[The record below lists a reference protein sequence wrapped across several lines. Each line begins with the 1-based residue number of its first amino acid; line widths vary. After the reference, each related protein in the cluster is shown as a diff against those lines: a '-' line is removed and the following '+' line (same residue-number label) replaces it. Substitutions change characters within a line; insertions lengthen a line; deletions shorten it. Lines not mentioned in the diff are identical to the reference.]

1 MRIFYN
7 QSVDAI
13 ARRLVPGIAVAALAA
28 WGVASGGAVLEEI
41 PELASPSAQAANLGS
56 GSGSAVGA
64 AADAGSWQDGTWT
77 GTAQGYGGD
86 VTVSVTIA
94 NKKITAIEVV
104 SASAETPSFFAKA
117 KALIPKIIEAQN
129 PDVDVV
135 SGATYS
141 SNGIINAVKNALTK
155 ASGGTVTETS
165 NGGGAAANNA
175 AGSTSS
181 DAFQDGSYK
190 DGTYTGTAAGFRGNI
205 TVSVTIAGGKI
216 STISVVSAPGNDE
229 PYLSKAKTLIAKV
242 IAKQSP
248 NGVDTVSGATYSS
261 NGILNAIKNA
271 LTKAAG
277 GTVSDTPSSGGATT
291 GGDSSPS
298 KLDKDTYTGSY
309 KDGTYTGTGKGF
321 KGTVTAKVTISGGK
335 IKTIDVSGSDDAAYF
350 GKAKNGIINKMISTQ
365 STNVDTVSGATYS
378 SNGIISAV
386 RNALKKA
393 QTSGGTTTDDDD
405 DKKPT
410 EKTYTD
416 TATEF
421 YGIGYGYRN
430 GRIVLKVTA
439 SGGELKSIDVIEK
452 NDQDDDYFN
461 DAMEI
466 VEKVKNGKNINVVDT
481 VSGATY
487 SSKGILTALTEAL
500 NKAVIA
506 GQYTPPK
513 ETPDT
518 PEPTPTPDP
527 EGKTYTETATVTP
540 VADEDG
546 EFDFEAY
553 DLLVDVTVQD
563 GKVTNVSLNASNG
576 YGSNAKQNKR
586 YSDKA
591 VKMELSGK
599 TAADI
604 DGVDTVSGA
613 TCSSKAIKEAVK
625 QALAKAEG

>member
-13 ARRLVPGIAVAALAA
+13 ARRLIPGIAVAALAA
-28 WGVASGGAVLEEI
+28 WGVASGGAVLEDI
-41 PELASPSAQAANLGS
+41 PELTSKAQAANLGS
-56 GSGSAVGA
+56 GSAGA

-104 SASAETPSFFAKA
+104 SASGETPSFFSRAKA
-117 KALIPKIIEAQN
+117 IIPKIIEAQN

-165 NGGGAAANNA
+165 NGGAASNA

-181 DAFQDGSYK
+181 DAFQDGTYK
-190 DGTYTGTAAGFRGNI
+190 DGTYTGSAAGFRGNI
-205 TVSVTIAGGKI
+205 TVSVTISGGKI
-216 STISVVSAPGNDE
+216 ASISVVSAPGNDE

-242 IAKQSP
+242 LAKQSP

-271 LTKAAG
+271 LTKASG
-277 GTVSDTPSSGGATT
+277 GTVSETPSSGGTT
-291 GGDSSPS
+291 GGGSSPTDPS
-298 KLDKDTYTGSY
+298 YTYKGSY
-309 KDGTYTGTGKGF
+309 KDGTYTGTGKGY

-350 GKAKNGIINKMISTQ
+350 NKAKNGIINKMISNQTAD
-365 STNVDTVSGATYS
+365 VDTVSGATYS
-378 SNGIISAV
+378 SKGIKTAV
-386 RNALKKA
+386 INALKKA
-393 QTSGGTTTDDDD
+393 QTTGGTTTDDDD
-405 DKKPT
+405 KKD

-416 TATEF
+416 TKTEF
-421 YGIGYGYRN
+421 YGIGYGYRS

-439 SGGELKSIDVIEK
+439 SGGELKGIDVIEK

-518 PEPTPTPDP
+518 PDTPEPTP
-527 EGKTYTETATVTP
+527 EGKTYTETAAVTP

-546 EFDFEAY
+546 AFDFEAY
-553 DLLVDVTVQD
+553 DLIVDVTVQD
-563 GKVTNVSLNASNG
+563 GKVTGVSLSASNG

-591 VKMELSGK
+591 AKMELTGK
-599 TAADI
+599 TASDI
-604 DGVDTVSGA
+604 DGVDTVTGA
-613 TCSSKAIKEAVK
+613 TCSSKAIKQAVK

>member
-13 ARRLVPGIAVAALAA
+13 ARRLIPGIAVAALAA
-28 WGVASGGAVLEEI
+28 WGVASGGAVLEDV
-41 PELASPSAQAANLGS
+41 PELTSKAQAANLGS
-56 GSGSAVGA
+56 GSAGA
-64 AADAGSWQDGTWT
+64 AADAGSWQDGMWT

-104 SASAETPSFFAKA
+104 SASGETPSFFSRAKA
-117 KALIPKIIEAQN
+117 IIPKIIEAQN

-165 NGGGAAANNA
+165 NGGAASNA

-181 DAFQDGSYK
+181 DAFQDGTYK
-190 DGTYTGTAAGFRGNI
+190 DGTYTGSAAGFRGNI
-205 TVSVTIAGGKI
+205 TVSVTISGGKI
-216 STISVVSAPGNDE
+216 ASISVVSAPGNDE

-242 IAKQSP
+242 LAKQSP

-271 LTKAAG
+271 LIKAAG
-277 GTVSDTPSSGGATT
+277 GTVSETPSSGGTT
-291 GGDSSPS
+291 GGDTSPS
-298 KLDKDTYTGSY
+298 KLDKDTYTGTY
-309 KDGTYTGTGKGF
+309 KDGTYTGTGKGY

-350 GKAKNGIINKMISTQ
+350 GKAKNGIVNKIISGQT
-365 STNVDTVSGATYS
+365 TNVDTVSGATYS

-393 QTSGGTTTDDDD
+393 QTTGGTTTDDE
-405 DKKPT
+405 DKKD

-416 TATEF
+416 TKTEF
-421 YGIGYGYRN
+421 YGIGYGYRS

-439 SGGELKSIDVIEK
+439 SGGELKGIDVIEK

-513 ETPDT
+513 VTPDTPDT
-518 PEPTPTPDP
+518 PEPTP
-527 EGKTYTETATVTP
+527 EGKTYTETAAVTP

-546 EFDFEAY
+546 AFDFEAY
-553 DLLVDVTVQD
+553 DLIVDVTVRD
-563 GKVTNVSLNASNG
+563 GKVTGVSLSASNG

-591 VKMELSGK
+591 VKMELTGK
-599 TAADI
+599 TASDI
-604 DGVDTVSGA
+604 DGVDTVTGA
-613 TCSSKAIKEAVK
+613 TCSSKAIKQAVK

>member
-13 ARRLVPGIAVAALAA
+13 ARRLIPGIAVAALAA
-28 WGVASGGAVLEEI
+28 WGVASGGAVLEDI
-41 PELASPSAQAANLGS
+41 PELTSKAQAANLGS
-56 GSGSAVGA
+56 GSAGA
-64 AADAGSWQDGTWT
+64 AADASSWQDGTWT

-104 SASAETPSFFAKA
+104 SASAETPSFFSRAKA
-117 KALIPKIIEAQN
+117 IIPKIIEAQN

-165 NGGGAAANNA
+165 NGGAANKA

-181 DAFQDGSYK
+181 DAFQDGTYK
-190 DGTYTGTAAGFRGNI
+190 DGTYTGSAAGFRGNI
-205 TVSVTIAGGKI
+205 TVSVTISGGKI
-216 STISVVSAPGNDE
+216 ASISVVSAPGNDE

-242 IAKQSP
+242 LAKQSP

-277 GTVSDTPSSGGATT
+277 GTVSETPSSGDTT
-291 GGDSSPS
+291 GGDTSPS
-298 KLDKDTYTGSY
+298 KLDKDTYTGTY
-309 KDGTYTGTGKGF
+309 KDGTYTGTGKGY

-350 GKAKNGIINKMISTQ
+350 SKAKNGIVSKIISGQ

-393 QTSGGTTTDDDD
+393 QTTGGTTTDDE
-405 DKKPT
+405 DKKD

-416 TATEF
+416 TKTEF

-439 SGGELKSIDVIEK
+439 SGGALKSIDVIEK

-518 PEPTPTPDP
+518 PDTPEPTP

-553 DLLVDVTVQD
+553 DLLVDVTVQG
-563 GKVTNVSLNASNG
+563 GKVTSVSLNASNG

-591 VKMELSGK
+591 VKMELTGK
-599 TAADI
+599 TASDI
-604 DGVDTVSGA
+604 DGVDTVTGA
-613 TCSSKAIKEAVK
+613 TCSSKAIKQAVK

>member
-41 PELASPSAQAANLGS
+41 PELASPTAQAANVGS

-104 SASAETPSFFAKA
+104 SASAETPSFFSKA
-117 KALIPKIIEAQN
+117 KAIIPKIIEAQN

-165 NGGGAAANNA
+165 NGGGAAANNTA

-261 NGILNAIKNA
+261 NGILNAIKQA

-277 GTVSDTPSSGGATT
+277 GTVSETPSSSGGTTT

-321 KGTVTAKVTISGGK
+321 KGTVTANVTISGGK
-335 IKTIDVSGSDDAAYF
+335 ITKIDVSGSDDAAYF
-350 GKAKNGIINKMISTQ
+350 GKAKNGIINKMISSQ

-378 SNGIISAV
+378 SNGIITAV

-393 QTSGGTTTDDDD
+393 QTTGGTTTDDDT
-405 DKKPT
+405 DKTLT

-439 SGGELKSIDVIEK
+439 SGGDLKSIDVIEK

-466 VEKVKNGKNINVVDT
+466 IEKVKNGKNINVVDT

-518 PEPTPTPDP
+518 PEPTPTPTPEP
-527 EGKTYTETATVTP
+527 EGSTYTETVTVNP
-540 VADEDG
+540 DED
-546 EFDFEAY
+546 EDFDAY
-553 DLLVDVTVQD
+553 ALLVDVTVQD
-563 GKVTNVSLNASNG
+563 GKVTSVALNASNTFG
-576 YGSNAKQNKR
+576 DNKSNKR

-591 VKMELSGK
+591 AKMELTGK

-604 DGVDTVSGA
+604 DGVDTISGA

-625 QALAKAEG
+625 QALTKAEG

>member
-13 ARRLVPGIAVAALAA
+13 ARRLIPGIAVAALAA
-28 WGVASGGAVLEEI
+28 WGVASGGAVLEDV
-41 PELASPSAQAANLGS
+41 PELTSKAQAANLGS
-56 GSGSAVGA
+56 GSAGA
-64 AADAGSWQDGTWT
+64 AADAGSWQDGMWT

-104 SASAETPSFFAKA
+104 SASGETPSFFSRAKA
-117 KALIPKIIEAQN
+117 IIPKIIEAQN

-165 NGGGAAANNA
+165 NGGAASNA

-181 DAFQDGSYK
+181 DAFQDGTYK
-190 DGTYTGTAAGFRGNI
+190 DGTYTGSAAGFRGNI
-205 TVSVTIAGGKI
+205 TVSVTISGGKI
-216 STISVVSAPGNDE
+216 ASISVVSAPGNDE

-242 IAKQSP
+242 LAKQSP

-271 LTKAAG
+271 LIKAAG
-277 GTVSDTPSSGGATT
+277 GTVSETPSSGGTT
-291 GGDSSPS
+291 GGDTSPS
-298 KLDKDTYTGSY
+298 KLDKDTYTGTY
-309 KDGTYTGTGKGF
+309 KDGTYTGTGKGY

-350 GKAKNGIINKMISTQ
+350 GKAKNGIVNKIISGQT
-365 STNVDTVSGATYS
+365 TNVDTVSGATYS

-393 QTSGGTTTDDDD
+393 QTTGGTTTDDE
-405 DKKPT
+405 DKKD

-416 TATEF
+416 TKTEF
-421 YGIGYGYRN
+421 YGIGYGYRS

-439 SGGELKSIDVIEK
+439 SGGELKGIDVIEK

-518 PEPTPTPDP
+518 PDTPEPTP
-527 EGKTYTETATVTP
+527 EGKTYTETAAVTP

-546 EFDFEAY
+546 AFDFEAY
-553 DLLVDVTVQD
+553 DLIVDVTVRD
-563 GKVTNVSLNASNG
+563 GKVTGVSLSASNG

-591 VKMELSGK
+591 VKMELTGK
-599 TAADI
+599 TASDI
-604 DGVDTVSGA
+604 DGVDTVTGA
-613 TCSSKAIKEAVK
+613 TCSSKAIKQAVK

>member
-13 ARRLVPGIAVAALAA
+13 ARRLIPGIAVAALAA
-28 WGVASGGAVLEEI
+28 WGVASGGAVLEDV
-41 PELASPSAQAANLGS
+41 PELTSKAQAANLGS
-56 GSGSAVGA
+56 GSAGA

-104 SASAETPSFFAKA
+104 SASGETPSFFSRAKA
-117 KALIPKIIEAQN
+117 IIPKIIEAQN

-165 NGGGAAANNA
+165 NGGAASNA

-181 DAFQDGSYK
+181 DAFQDGTYK
-190 DGTYTGTAAGFRGNI
+190 DGTYTGSAAGFRGNI
-205 TVSVTIAGGKI
+205 TVSVTISGGKI
-216 STISVVSAPGNDE
+216 ASISVVSAPGNDE

-242 IAKQSP
+242 LAKQSP
-248 NGVDTVSGATYSS
+248 NG
-261 NGILNAIKNA
+261 
-271 LTKAAG
+271 
-277 GTVSDTPSSGGATT
+277 
-291 GGDSSPS
+291 
-298 KLDKDTYTGSY
+298 
-309 KDGTYTGTGKGF
+309 
-321 KGTVTAKVTISGGK
+321 
-335 IKTIDVSGSDDAAYF
+335 
-350 GKAKNGIINKMISTQ
+350 
-365 STNVDTVSGATYS
+365 
-378 SNGIISAV
+378 
-386 RNALKKA
+386 
-393 QTSGGTTTDDDD
+393 
-405 DKKPT
+405 
-410 EKTYTD
+410 
-416 TATEF
+416 
-421 YGIGYGYRN
+421 
-430 GRIVLKVTA
+430 
-439 SGGELKSIDVIEK
+439 
-452 NDQDDDYFN
+452 
-461 DAMEI
+461 
-466 VEKVKNGKNINVVDT
+466 VDT

-518 PEPTPTPDP
+518 PDTPEPTP
-527 EGKTYTETATVTP
+527 EGKTYTETAAVTP

-546 EFDFEAY
+546 AFDFEAY
-553 DLLVDVTVQD
+553 DLIVDVTVQD
-563 GKVTNVSLNASNG
+563 GKVTSVSLSASNG

-591 VKMELSGK
+591 VKMELTGK
-599 TAADI
+599 TASDI
-604 DGVDTVSGA
+604 DGVDTVTGA
-613 TCSSKAIKEAVK
+613 TCSSKAIKQAVK

>member
-13 ARRLVPGIAVAALAA
+13 ARRLIPGIAVVALAA
-28 WGVASGGAVLEEI
+28 WGVASGGAVLEDV
-41 PELASPSAQAANLGS
+41 PELTSKAQAANLGS
-56 GSGSAVGA
+56 GSAGA

-104 SASAETPSFFAKA
+104 SASGETPSFFSRAKA
-117 KALIPKIIEAQN
+117 IIPKIIEAQN

-165 NGGGAAANNA
+165 NGGAARNA

-181 DAFQDGSYK
+181 DAFQDGTYK
-190 DGTYTGTAAGFRGNI
+190 DGTYTGSAAGFRGNI
-205 TVSVTIAGGKI
+205 TVSVTISGGKI
-216 STISVVSAPGNDE
+216 ASISVVSAPGNDE

-242 IAKQSP
+242 LAKQSP

-277 GTVSDTPSSGGATT
+277 GTVSETPSSGGTT
-291 GGDSSPS
+291 GGDTSPS
-298 KLDKDTYTGSY
+298 KLDKDTYTGTY
-309 KDGTYTGTGKGF
+309 KDGTYTGTGKGY

-350 GKAKNGIINKMISTQ
+350 SKAKNGIVNKIISGQ

-393 QTSGGTTTDDDD
+393 QTTGGTTTDDEYSDAGNGHALLFTEVLIEGTDQNIIFHSGGAHQQQTIHGRHHGSGQCGQYQTAQYQTAQDRRQQTVDHHKYGLIRGGQIGEQNLAAQADD
-405 DKKPT
+405 DDADFDN
-410 EKTYTD
+410 TD
-416 TATEF
+416 DTH
-421 YGIGYGYRN
+421 N
-430 GRIVLKVTA
+430 H
-439 SGGELKSIDVIEK
+439 
-452 NDQDDDYFN
+452 
-461 DAMEI
+461 
-466 VEKVKNGKNINVVDT
+466 GKAAFLLLRAFQGV
-481 VSGATY
+481 
-487 SSKGILTALTEAL
+487 EAL
-500 NKAVIA
+500 DVVR
-506 GQYTPPK
+506 GTQRTK
-513 ETPDT
+513 EVVHLPGD
-518 PEPTPTPDP
+518 
-527 EGKTYTETATVTP
+527 
-540 VADEDG
+540 
-546 EFDFEAY
+546 
-553 DLLVDVTVQD
+553 
-563 GKVTNVSLNASNG
+563 
-576 YGSNAKQNKR
+576 
-586 YSDKA
+586 DK
-591 VKMELSGK
+591 
-599 TAADI
+599 
-604 DGVDTVSGA
+604 
-613 TCSSKAIKEAVK
+613 
-625 QALAKAEG
+625 

>member
-13 ARRLVPGIAVAALAA
+13 ARRLIPGIAVAALAA
-28 WGVASGGAVLEEI
+28 WGVASGGAVLEDI
-41 PELASPSAQAANLGS
+41 PELTSKAQAANLGS
-56 GSGSAVGA
+56 GSAGA

-104 SASAETPSFFAKA
+104 SASGETPSFFSRAKA
-117 KALIPKIIEAQN
+117 IIPKIIEAQN

-165 NGGGAAANNA
+165 NGGAASKA

-181 DAFQDGSYK
+181 DAFQDGTYK
-190 DGTYTGTAAGFRGNI
+190 DGTYTGSAAGFRGNI
-205 TVSVTIAGGKI
+205 TVSVTISGGKI
-216 STISVVSAPGNDE
+216 ASISVVSAPGNDE

-242 IAKQSP
+242 LAKQSP

-277 GTVSDTPSSGGATT
+277 GTVSETPSSGGTT
-291 GGDSSPS
+291 GGTSPS
-298 KLDKDTYTGSY
+298 KLDKDTYTGTY
-309 KDGTYTGTGKGF
+309 KDGTYTGTGKGY

-350 GKAKNGIINKMISTQ
+350 GKAKNGIVNKIISGQ

-393 QTSGGTTTDDDD
+393 QTTGGTTTDDE
-405 DKKPT
+405 DKKD

-416 TATEF
+416 TKTEF
-421 YGIGYGYRN
+421 YGIGYGYRS

-439 SGGELKSIDVIEK
+439 SGGELKGIDVIEK

-518 PEPTPTPDP
+518 PDTPEPTP
-527 EGKTYTETATVTP
+527 EGKTYTET
-540 VADEDG
+540 VAVNPDADK
-546 EFDFEAY
+546 DFEAY
-553 DLLVDVTVQD
+553 ELLVDVTVQD
-563 GKVTNVSLNASNG
+563 GKVTSVSLNASNG
-576 YGSNAKQNKR
+576 YSSNSEEQATNKR
-586 YSDKA
+586 RSEKA
-591 VKMELSGK
+591 VNMNLIGK
-599 TAADI
+599 SASEI
-604 DGVDTVSGA
+604 NGVDVISKA
-613 TCSSKAIKEAVK
+613 TCSSISIKQAVK

>member
-13 ARRLVPGIAVAALAA
+13 ARRLIPGIAVAALAA
-28 WGVASGGAVLEEI
+28 WGVASGGAVLEDI
-41 PELASPSAQAANLGS
+41 PELTSKAQAANLGS
-56 GSGSAVGA
+56 GSAGA

-104 SASAETPSFFAKA
+104 SASGETPSFFSRAKA
-117 KALIPKIIEAQN
+117 IIPKIIEAQN

-165 NGGGAAANNA
+165 NGGAASKA

-181 DAFQDGSYK
+181 DAFQDGTYK
-190 DGTYTGTAAGFRGNI
+190 DGTYTGSAAGFRGNI
-205 TVSVTIAGGKI
+205 TVSVTISGGKI
-216 STISVVSAPGNDE
+216 ASISVVSAPGNDE

-242 IAKQSP
+242 LAKQSP

-277 GTVSDTPSSGGATT
+277 GTVSETPSSGGTT
-291 GGDSSPS
+291 GGTSPS
-298 KLDKDTYTGSY
+298 KLDKDTYTGTY
-309 KDGTYTGTGKGF
+309 KDGTYTGTGKGY

-350 GKAKNGIINKMISTQ
+350 GKAKNGIVNKIISGQ

-393 QTSGGTTTDDDD
+393 QTTGGTTTDDE
-405 DKKPT
+405 DKKD

-416 TATEF
+416 TKTEF
-421 YGIGYGYRN
+421 YGIGYGYRS

-439 SGGELKSIDVIEK
+439 SGGELKGIDVIEK

-518 PEPTPTPDP
+518 PDTPEPTP
-527 EGKTYTETATVTP
+527 EGKTYTET
-540 VADEDG
+540 VAVNPDADK
-546 EFDFEAY
+546 DFEAY
-553 DLLVDVTVQD
+553 ELLVDVTVQD
-563 GKVTNVSLNASNG
+563 GKVTSVSLNASNG
-576 YGSNAKQNKR
+576 YGSNSEEQATNKR
-586 YSDKA
+586 RSEKA
-591 VKMELSGK
+591 VNMNLIGK
-599 TAADI
+599 SASEI
-604 DGVDTVSGA
+604 NGVDVISKA
-613 TCSSKAIKEAVK
+613 TCSSISIKQAVK

>member
-13 ARRLVPGIAVAALAA
+13 ARRLIPGIAVAALAA
-28 WGVASGGAVLEEI
+28 WGVASGGAVLEDV
-41 PELASPSAQAANLGS
+41 PELTSKAQAANLGS
-56 GSGSAVGA
+56 GSAGA
-64 AADAGSWQDGTWT
+64 AADAGSWQDGMWT

-104 SASAETPSFFAKA
+104 SASGETPSFFSRAKA
-117 KALIPKIIEAQN
+117 IIPKIIEAQN

-165 NGGGAAANNA
+165 NGGAASNA

-181 DAFQDGSYK
+181 DAFQDGTYK
-190 DGTYTGTAAGFRGNI
+190 DGTYTGSAAGFRGNI
-205 TVSVTIAGGKI
+205 TVSVTISGGKI
-216 STISVVSAPGNDE
+216 ASISVVSAPGNDE
-229 PYLSKAKTLIAKV
+229 PYLSKATTLIAKV
-242 IAKQSP
+242 LAKQSP
-248 NGVDTVSGATYSS
+248 NGLDTVSGATYSS

-271 LTKAAG
+271 LIKAAG
-277 GTVSDTPSSGGATT
+277 GTVSETPSSGGTT
-291 GGDSSPS
+291 GGDTSPS
-298 KLDKDTYTGSY
+298 KLDKDTYTGTY
-309 KDGTYTGTGKGF
+309 KDGTYTGTGKGY

-350 GKAKNGIINKMISTQ
+350 GKAKNGIVNKIISGQT
-365 STNVDTVSGATYS
+365 TNVDTVSGATYS

-393 QTSGGTTTDDDD
+393 QTTGGTTTDDE
-405 DKKPT
+405 DKKD

-416 TATEF
+416 TKTEF
-421 YGIGYGYRN
+421 YGIGYGYRS

-439 SGGELKSIDVIEK
+439 SGGELKGIDVIEK

-518 PEPTPTPDP
+518 PDTPEPTP
-527 EGKTYTETATVTP
+527 EGKTYTETAAVTP

-546 EFDFEAY
+546 AFDFEAY
-553 DLLVDVTVQD
+553 DLIVDVTVQD
-563 GKVTNVSLNASNG
+563 GKVTSVSLSASNG

-591 VKMELSGK
+591 VKMELTGK
-599 TAADI
+599 TASDI
-604 DGVDTVSGA
+604 DGVDTVTGA
-613 TCSSKAIKEAVK
+613 TCSSKAIKQAVK

>member
-13 ARRLVPGIAVAALAA
+13 ARRLIPGIAVAALAA
-28 WGVASGGAVLEEI
+28 WGVASGGAVLEDI
-41 PELASPSAQAANLGS
+41 PELTSKAQAANLGS
-56 GSGSAVGA
+56 GSAGA
-64 AADAGSWQDGTWT
+64 AADAGSWQDGMWT

-104 SASAETPSFFAKA
+104 SASGETPSFFSRAKA
-117 KALIPKIIEAQN
+117 IIPKIIEAQN

-165 NGGGAAANNA
+165 NGGAASNA

-181 DAFQDGSYK
+181 DAFQDGTYK
-190 DGTYTGTAAGFRGNI
+190 DGTYTGSAAGFRGNI
-205 TVSVTIAGGKI
+205 TVSVTISGGKI
-216 STISVVSAPGNDE
+216 ASISVVSAPGNDE

-242 IAKQSP
+242 LAKQSP

-271 LTKAAG
+271 LIKAAG
-277 GTVSDTPSSGGATT
+277 GTVSETPSSGGTT
-291 GGDSSPS
+291 GGDTSPS
-298 KLDKDTYTGSY
+298 KLDKDTYTGTY
-309 KDGTYTGTGKGF
+309 KDGMYTGTGKGY

-350 GKAKNGIINKMISTQ
+350 GKAKNGIVNKIISGQT
-365 STNVDTVSGATYS
+365 TNVDTVSGATYS

-393 QTSGGTTTDDDD
+393 QTTGGTTTDDE
-405 DKKPT
+405 DKKD

-416 TATEF
+416 TKTEF
-421 YGIGYGYRN
+421 YGIGYGYRS

-439 SGGELKSIDVIEK
+439 SGGELKGIDVIEK

-513 ETPDT
+513 VTPDTPDT
-518 PEPTPTPDP
+518 PEPTP
-527 EGKTYTETATVTP
+527 EGKTYTETAAVTP

-546 EFDFEAY
+546 AFDFEAY
-553 DLLVDVTVQD
+553 DLIVDVTVRD
-563 GKVTNVSLNASNG
+563 GKVTGVSLSASNG

-591 VKMELSGK
+591 VKMELTGK
-599 TAADI
+599 TASDI
-604 DGVDTVSGA
+604 DGVDTVTGA
-613 TCSSKAIKEAVK
+613 TCSSKAIKQAVK

>member
-13 ARRLVPGIAVAALAA
+13 ARRLIPGIAVAALAA
-28 WGVASGGAVLEEI
+28 WGVASGGAVLEDI
-41 PELASPSAQAANLGS
+41 PELTSKAQAANLGS
-56 GSGSAVGA
+56 GSAG

-104 SASAETPSFFAKA
+104 SASAETPSFFSRAKA
-117 KALIPKIIEAQN
+117 IIPKIIEAQN

-165 NGGGAAANNA
+165 NGGAASKA

-181 DAFQDGSYK
+181 DAFQDGTYK
-190 DGTYTGTAAGFRGNI
+190 DGTYTGSAAGFRGNI
-205 TVSVTIAGGKI
+205 TVSVTISGGKI
-216 STISVVSAPGNDE
+216 ASISVVSAPGNDE

-242 IAKQSP
+242 LAKQSP

-277 GTVSDTPSSGGATT
+277 GTVSETPNSGGTT
-291 GGDSSPS
+291 GGDTSPS
-298 KLDKDTYTGSY
+298 KLDKDTYTGTY
-309 KDGTYTGTGKGF
+309 KDGTYTGTGKGY

-350 GKAKNGIINKMISTQ
+350 GKAKNGIVSKIISGQ

-393 QTSGGTTTDDDD
+393 QTTGGTTTDDDD
-405 DKKPT
+405 KKD

-416 TATEF
+416 TKTEF
-421 YGIGYGYRN
+421 YGIGYGYRS

-518 PEPTPTPDP
+518 PDTPEPTP

-553 DLLVDVTVQD
+553 DLLVDVTVQG
-563 GKVTNVSLNASNG
+563 GKVTGVSLSASNG

-591 VKMELSGK
+591 VKMELTGK
-599 TAADI
+599 TASDI
-604 DGVDTVSGA
+604 DGVDTVTGA
-613 TCSSKAIKEAVK
+613 TCSSKAIKQAVK

>member
-13 ARRLVPGIAVAALAA
+13 ARRLIPGIAVAALAA
-28 WGVASGGAVLEEI
+28 WGVASGGAVLEDI
-41 PELASPSAQAANLGS
+41 PELTSKAQAANLGS
-56 GSGSAVGA
+56 GSAGA

-104 SASAETPSFFAKA
+104 SASGETPSFFSRAKA
-117 KALIPKIIEAQN
+117 IIPKIIEAQN

-165 NGGGAAANNA
+165 NGGAASNA

-181 DAFQDGSYK
+181 DAFQDGTYK
-190 DGTYTGTAAGFRGNI
+190 DGTYTGSAAGFRGNI
-205 TVSVTIAGGKI
+205 TVSVTISGGKI
-216 STISVVSAPGNDE
+216 ASISVVSAPGNDE

-242 IAKQSP
+242 LAKQSP

-277 GTVSDTPSSGGATT
+277 GTVSETPSSGGTT
-291 GGDSSPS
+291 GGTSPS
-298 KLDKDTYTGSY
+298 KLDKDTYTGTY
-309 KDGTYTGTGKGF
+309 KDGTYTGTGKGY

-350 GKAKNGIINKMISTQ
+350 GKAKNGIVNKIISGQ

-393 QTSGGTTTDDDD
+393 QTTGGTTTDDDD
-405 DKKPT
+405 KKD

-416 TATEF
+416 TKTEF
-421 YGIGYGYRN
+421 YGIGYGYRS

-439 SGGELKSIDVIEK
+439 SGGELKGIDVIEK

-518 PEPTPTPDP
+518 PDTPEPTP
-527 EGKTYTETATVTP
+527 EGKTYTET
-540 VADEDG
+540 VAVNPDADK
-546 EFDFEAY
+546 DFEAY
-553 DLLVDVTVQD
+553 ELLVDVTVQG
-563 GKVTNVSLNASNG
+563 GKVTGVSLSASNG
-576 YGSNAKQNKR
+576 YGSNSEEQATNKKR
-586 YSDKA
+586 SEKA
-591 VKMELSGK
+591 VNMNLIGK
-599 TAADI
+599 SASEI
-604 DGVDTVSGA
+604 DGVDVISKA
-613 TCSSKAIKEAVK
+613 TCSSISIKQAVK

>member
-13 ARRLVPGIAVAALAA
+13 ARRLIPGIAVAALAA
-28 WGVASGGAVLEEI
+28 WGVASGGAVLEDV
-41 PELASPSAQAANLGS
+41 PELTSKAQAANLGS
-56 GSGSAVGA
+56 SSAGA

-104 SASAETPSFFAKA
+104 SASGETLSFFSRAKA
-117 KALIPKIIEAQN
+117 IIPKIIEAQN

-165 NGGGAAANNA
+165 NGGAASNA

-181 DAFQDGSYK
+181 DAFQDGTYK
-190 DGTYTGTAAGFRGNI
+190 DGTYTGSAAGFRGNI
-205 TVSVTIAGGKI
+205 TVSVTISGGKI
-216 STISVVSAPGNDE
+216 ASISVVSAPGNDE

-242 IAKQSP
+242 LAKQSP

-271 LTKAAG
+271 LIKAAG
-277 GTVSDTPSSGGATT
+277 GTVSETPSSGGTT
-291 GGDSSPS
+291 GGDTSPS
-298 KLDKDTYTGSY
+298 KLDKDTYTGTY
-309 KDGTYTGTGKGF
+309 KDGTYTGTGKGY

-350 GKAKNGIINKMISTQ
+350 GKAKNGIVNKIISGQT
-365 STNVDTVSGATYS
+365 TNVDTVSGATYS

-393 QTSGGTTTDDDD
+393 QTTGGTTTDDE
-405 DKKPT
+405 DKKD

-416 TATEF
+416 TKTEF
-421 YGIGYGYRN
+421 YGIGYGYRS

-439 SGGELKSIDVIEK
+439 SGGELKGIDVIEK

-518 PEPTPTPDP
+518 PDTPEPTP
-527 EGKTYTETATVTP
+527 EGKTYTETAAVTP

-546 EFDFEAY
+546 AFDFEAY
-553 DLLVDVTVQD
+553 DLIVDVTVQD
-563 GKVTNVSLNASNG
+563 GKVTSVSLSASNG

-591 VKMELSGK
+591 VKMELTGK
-599 TAADI
+599 TASDI
-604 DGVDTVSGA
+604 DGVDTVTGA
-613 TCSSKAIKEAVK
+613 TCSSKAIKQAVK

>member
-13 ARRLVPGIAVAALAA
+13 ARRLIPGIAVAALAA
-28 WGVASGGAVLEEI
+28 WGVASGGAVLEDV
-41 PELASPSAQAANLGS
+41 PELTSKAQAANLGS
-56 GSGSAVGA
+56 GSAGA

-104 SASAETPSFFAKA
+104 SASGETPSFFSRAKA
-117 KALIPKIIEAQN
+117 IIPKIIEAQN

-165 NGGGAAANNA
+165 NGGAASNA

-181 DAFQDGSYK
+181 DAFQDGTYK
-190 DGTYTGTAAGFRGNI
+190 DGTYTGSAAGFRGNI
-205 TVSVTIAGGKI
+205 TVSVTISGGKI
-216 STISVVSAPGNDE
+216 ASISVVSAPGNDE
-229 PYLSKAKTLIAKV
+229 PYLSKATTLIAKV
-242 IAKQSP
+242 LAKQSP
-248 NGVDTVSGATYSS
+248 NGLDTVSGATYSS

-271 LTKAAG
+271 LIKAAG
-277 GTVSDTPSSGGATT
+277 GTVSETPSSGGTT
-291 GGDSSPS
+291 GGDTSPS
-298 KLDKDTYTGSY
+298 KLDKDTYTGTY
-309 KDGTYTGTGKGF
+309 KDGMYTGTGKGY

-350 GKAKNGIINKMISTQ
+350 GKAKNGIVNKIISGQT
-365 STNVDTVSGATYS
+365 TNVDTVSGATYS

-393 QTSGGTTTDDDD
+393 QTTGGTTTDDE
-405 DKKPT
+405 DKKD

-416 TATEF
+416 TKTEF
-421 YGIGYGYRN
+421 YGIGYGYRS

-439 SGGELKSIDVIEK
+439 SGGELKGIDVIEK

-518 PEPTPTPDP
+518 PDTPEPTP
-527 EGKTYTETATVTP
+527 EGKTYTETAAVTP

-546 EFDFEAY
+546 AFDFEAY
-553 DLLVDVTVQD
+553 DLIVDVTVQD
-563 GKVTNVSLNASNG
+563 GKVTGVSLSASNG

-591 VKMELSGK
+591 VKMELTGK
-599 TAADI
+599 TASDI
-604 DGVDTVSGA
+604 DGVDTVTGA
-613 TCSSKAIKEAVK
+613 TCSSKAIKQAVK

>member
-13 ARRLVPGIAVAALAA
+13 ARRLIPGIAVAALAA
-28 WGVASGGAVLEEI
+28 WGVASGGAVLEDI
-41 PELASPSAQAANLGS
+41 PELTSKAQAANF
-56 GSGSAVGA
+56 GSGSASA

-104 SASAETPSFFAKA
+104 SASGETPSFFSRAKA
-117 KALIPKIIEAQN
+117 IIPKIIEAQN

-165 NGGGAAANNA
+165 NGGAASNA

-181 DAFQDGSYK
+181 DAFQDGTYK
-190 DGTYTGTAAGFRGNI
+190 DGTYTGSAAGFRGNI
-205 TVSVTIAGGKI
+205 TVSVTISGGKI
-216 STISVVSAPGNDE
+216 ASISVVSAPGNDE

-242 IAKQSP
+242 LAKQSP

-277 GTVSDTPSSGGATT
+277 GTVSETPSSGGTT
-291 GGDSSPS
+291 GGDTSPS
-298 KLDKDTYTGSY
+298 KLDKDTYTGTY
-309 KDGTYTGTGKGF
+309 KDGTYTGTGKGY

-350 GKAKNGIINKMISTQ
+350 SKAKNGIVNKIISGQ

-393 QTSGGTTTDDDD
+393 QTTGGTTTDDDD
-405 DKKPT
+405 KKD

-416 TATEF
+416 TKTEF
-421 YGIGYGYRN
+421 YGIGYGYRS

-439 SGGELKSIDVIEK
+439 SGGELKGIDVIEK

-518 PEPTPTPDP
+518 PDTPEPTP
-527 EGKTYTETATVTP
+527 EGKTYTET
-540 VADEDG
+540 VAVNPDADK
-546 EFDFEAY
+546 DFEAY
-553 DLLVDVTVQD
+553 DLLVDVTVQG
-563 GKVTNVSLNASNG
+563 GKVTGVSLSASNG
-576 YGSNAKQNKR
+576 YGSNSEEQATNKKR
-586 YSDKA
+586 SEKA
-591 VKMELSGK
+591 VNMNLIGK
-599 TAADI
+599 SASEI
-604 DGVDTVSGA
+604 DGVDVISKA
-613 TCSSKAIKEAVK
+613 TCSSISIKQAVK

>member
-13 ARRLVPGIAVAALAA
+13 ARRLIPGIAVAALAA
-28 WGVASGGAVLEEI
+28 WGVASGGAVLEDI
-41 PELASPSAQAANLGS
+41 PELTSKAQAANLGS
-56 GSGSAVGA
+56 GSAGA

-104 SASAETPSFFAKA
+104 SASAETPSFFSRAKA
-117 KALIPKIIEAQN
+117 IIPKIIEAQN

-165 NGGGAAANNA
+165 NGGAASKA

-181 DAFQDGSYK
+181 DAFQDGTYK
-190 DGTYTGTAAGFRGNI
+190 DGTYTGSAAGFRGNI
-205 TVSVTIAGGKI
+205 TVSVTISGGKI
-216 STISVVSAPGNDE
+216 ASISVVSAPGNDE

-242 IAKQSP
+242 LAKQSP

-277 GTVSDTPSSGGATT
+277 GTVSETPNSGGTT
-291 GGDSSPS
+291 GGDTSPS
-298 KLDKDTYTGSY
+298 KLDKDTYT
-309 KDGTYTGTGKGF
+309 
-321 KGTVTAKVTISGGK
+321 GTVTAKVTISGGK

-350 GKAKNGIINKMISTQ
+350 SKAKNGIVSKIISGQ

-393 QTSGGTTTDDDD
+393 QTTGGTTTDDE
-405 DKKPT
+405 DKKD

-416 TATEF
+416 TKTEF

-439 SGGELKSIDVIEK
+439 SGGALKSIDVIEK

-518 PEPTPTPDP
+518 PDTPEPTP

-563 GKVTNVSLNASNG
+563 GKVTSVSLSASNG

-591 VKMELSGK
+591 VKMELTGK
-599 TAADI
+599 TASDI
-604 DGVDTVSGA
+604 DGVDTVTGA
-613 TCSSKAIKEAVK
+613 TCSSKAIKQAVK

>member
-1 MRIFYN
+1 M
-7 QSVDAI
+7 A
-13 ARRLVPGIAVAALAA
+13 P
-28 WGVASGGAVLEEI
+28 VL
-41 PELASPSAQAANLGS
+41 PVRQRMP
-56 GSGSAVGA
+56 
-64 AADAGSWQDGTWT
+64 GSWQDGTWT

-104 SASAETPSFFAKA
+104 SASGETPSFFSRAKA
-117 KALIPKIIEAQN
+117 IIPKIIEAQN

-165 NGGGAAANNA
+165 NGGAASNA
-175 AGSTSS
+175 AGNTSS
-181 DAFQDGSYK
+181 DAFQDGTYK
-190 DGTYTGTAAGFRGNI
+190 DGTYTGSAAGFRGNI
-205 TVSVTIAGGKI
+205 TVSVTISGGKI
-216 STISVVSAPGNDE
+216 ASISVVSAPGNDE

-242 IAKQSP
+242 LAKQSP

-277 GTVSDTPSSGGATT
+277 GTVSETPSSGGTT
-291 GGDSSPS
+291 GGDTSPS
-298 KLDKDTYTGSY
+298 KLDKDTYTGTY
-309 KDGTYTGTGKGF
+309 KDGTYTGTGKGY

-350 GKAKNGIINKMISTQ
+350 GKAKNGIVNKIISGQT
-365 STNVDTVSGATYS
+365 TNVDTVSGATYS

-393 QTSGGTTTDDDD
+393 QTTGGTTTDDE
-405 DKKPT
+405 DKKD

-416 TATEF
+416 TKTEF
-421 YGIGYGYRN
+421 YGIGYGYRS

-439 SGGELKSIDVIEK
+439 SGGELKGIDVIEK

-518 PEPTPTPDP
+518 PDTPEPTP
-527 EGKTYTETATVTP
+527 EGKTYTETAAVTP

-546 EFDFEAY
+546 AFDFEAY
-553 DLLVDVTVQD
+553 DLIVDVTVQD
-563 GKVTNVSLNASNG
+563 GKVTSVSLSASNG

-591 VKMELSGK
+591 VKMELTGK
-599 TAADI
+599 TASDI
-604 DGVDTVSGA
+604 DGVDTVTGA
-613 TCSSKAIKEAVK
+613 TCSSKAIKQAVK

>member
-13 ARRLVPGIAVAALAA
+13 ARRLIPGIAVAALAA
-28 WGVASGGAVLEEI
+28 WGVASGGAVLEDV
-41 PELASPSAQAANLGS
+41 PELTSKAQAANLGS
-56 GSGSAVGA
+56 GSAGA
-64 AADAGSWQDGTWT
+64 AADAGSWQDGMWT

-104 SASAETPSFFAKA
+104 SASGETPSFFSRAKA
-117 KALIPKIIEAQN
+117 IIPKIIEAQN

-165 NGGGAAANNA
+165 NGGAASNA

-181 DAFQDGSYK
+181 DAFQDGTYK
-190 DGTYTGTAAGFRGNI
+190 DGTYTGSAAGFRGNI
-205 TVSVTIAGGKI
+205 TVSVTISGGKI
-216 STISVVSAPGNDE
+216 ASISVVSAPGNDE

-242 IAKQSP
+242 LAKQSP

-277 GTVSDTPSSGGATT
+277 GTVSETPSSGGTT
-291 GGDSSPS
+291 GGDTSPS
-298 KLDKDTYTGSY
+298 KLDKDTYTGTY
-309 KDGTYTGTGKGF
+309 KDGTYTGTGKGY

-350 GKAKNGIINKMISTQ
+350 SKAKNGIVNKIISGQT
-365 STNVDTVSGATYS
+365 TNVDTVSGATYS

-393 QTSGGTTTDDDD
+393 QTTGGTTTDDE
-405 DKKPT
+405 DKKD

-416 TATEF
+416 TKTEF
-421 YGIGYGYRN
+421 YGIGYGYRS

-439 SGGELKSIDVIEK
+439 SGGELKGIDVIEK

-518 PEPTPTPDP
+518 PDTPEPTP
-527 EGKTYTETATVTP
+527 EGKTYTETAAVTP

-546 EFDFEAY
+546 AFDFEAY
-553 DLLVDVTVQD
+553 DLIVDVTVQD
-563 GKVTNVSLNASNG
+563 GKVTGVSLSASNG

-591 VKMELSGK
+591 VKMELTGK
-599 TAADI
+599 TASDI
-604 DGVDTVSGA
+604 DGVDTVTGA
-613 TCSSKAIKEAVK
+613 TCSSKAIKQAVK

>member
-13 ARRLVPGIAVAALAA
+13 ARRLIPGIAVAALAA
-28 WGVASGGAVLEEI
+28 WGVASGGAVLEDV
-41 PELASPSAQAANLGS
+41 PELTSKAQAANLGS
-56 GSGSAVGA
+56 GSAGA
-64 AADAGSWQDGTWT
+64 AADAGSWQDGMWT

-104 SASAETPSFFAKA
+104 SASGETPSFFSRAKA
-117 KALIPKIIEAQN
+117 IIPKIIEAQN

-165 NGGGAAANNA
+165 NGGAASNA

-181 DAFQDGSYK
+181 DAFQDGTYK
-190 DGTYTGTAAGFRGNI
+190 DGTYTGSAAGFRGNI
-205 TVSVTIAGGKI
+205 TVSVTISGGKI
-216 STISVVSAPGNDE
+216 ASISVVSAPGNDE

-242 IAKQSP
+242 LAKQSP

-271 LTKAAG
+271 LIKAAG
-277 GTVSDTPSSGGATT
+277 GTVSETPSSGGTT
-291 GGDSSPS
+291 GGDTSPS
-298 KLDKDTYTGSY
+298 KLDKDTYTGTY
-309 KDGTYTGTGKGF
+309 KDGTYTGTGKGY

-350 GKAKNGIINKMISTQ
+350 SKAKNGIVNKIISGQT
-365 STNVDTVSGATYS
+365 TNVDTVSGATYS

-393 QTSGGTTTDDDD
+393 QTTGGTTTDDE
-405 DKKPT
+405 DKKD

-416 TATEF
+416 TKTEF
-421 YGIGYGYRN
+421 YGIGYGYRS

-439 SGGELKSIDVIEK
+439 SGGELKGIDVIEK

-518 PEPTPTPDP
+518 PDTPEPTP
-527 EGKTYTETATVTP
+527 EGKTYTETAAVTP

-546 EFDFEAY
+546 AFDFEAY
-553 DLLVDVTVQD
+553 DLIVDVTVQD
-563 GKVTNVSLNASNG
+563 GKVTSVSLSASNG

-591 VKMELSGK
+591 VKMELTGK
-599 TAADI
+599 TASDI
-604 DGVDTVSGA
+604 DGVDTVTGA
-613 TCSSKAIKEAVK
+613 TCSSKAIKQAVK

>member
-1 MRIFYN
+1 M
-7 QSVDAI
+7 
-13 ARRLVPGIAVAALAA
+13 
-28 WGVASGGAVLEEI
+28 
-41 PELASPSAQAANLGS
+41 
-56 GSGSAVGA
+56 
-64 AADAGSWQDGTWT
+64 
-77 GTAQGYGGD
+77 
-86 VTVSVTIA
+86 TIV

-104 SASAETPSFFAKA
+104 SASAETPSFFSRAKA
-117 KALIPKIIEAQN
+117 IIPKIIEAQN

-165 NGGGAAANNA
+165 NGGAASKA

-181 DAFQDGSYK
+181 DAFQDGTYK
-190 DGTYTGTAAGFRGNI
+190 DGTYTGSAAGFRGNI
-205 TVSVTIAGGKI
+205 TVSVTISGGKI
-216 STISVVSAPGNDE
+216 ASISVVSAPGNDE
-229 PYLSKAKTLIAKV
+229 PYLSTAKTLIAKV
-242 IAKQSP
+242 LAKQSP

-277 GTVSDTPSSGGATT
+277 GTVSETPSSGGTT
-291 GGDSSPS
+291 GGDTSPS
-298 KLDKDTYTGSY
+298 KLDKDTYTGTY
-309 KDGTYTGTGKGF
+309 KDGTYTGTGKGY

-350 GKAKNGIINKMISTQ
+350 GKAKNGIVSKIISGQ

-393 QTSGGTTTDDDD
+393 QTTGGTTTDDE
-405 DKKPT
+405 DKKD

-416 TATEF
+416 TKTEF

-439 SGGELKSIDVIEK
+439 SGGTLKSIDVIEK

-518 PEPTPTPDP
+518 PDTPDTPEPTP
-527 EGKTYTETATVTP
+527 EGKTYTET
-540 VADEDG
+540 VAVNPDADK
-546 EFDFEAY
+546 DFEAY
-553 DLLVDVTVQD
+553 DLLVDVTVQG
-563 GKVTNVSLNASNG
+563 GKVTGVSLSASNG
-576 YGSNAKQNKR
+576 YGSNSEEQATNKKR
-586 YSDKA
+586 SEKA
-591 VKMELSGK
+591 VNMNLIGK
-599 TAADI
+599 SASEI
-604 DGVDTVSGA
+604 DGVDVISKA
-613 TCSSKAIKEAVK
+613 TCSSISIKQAVK

>member
-13 ARRLVPGIAVAALAA
+13 ARRLIPGIAVAALAA
-28 WGVASGGAVLEEI
+28 WGVASGGAVLEDI
-41 PELASPSAQAANLGS
+41 PELTSKAQAANLGS
-56 GSGSAVGA
+56 GSAGA
-64 AADAGSWQDGTWT
+64 AANAGSWQDGTWT

-104 SASAETPSFFAKA
+104 SASGETPSFFSRAKA
-117 KALIPKIIEAQN
+117 IIPKIIEAQN

-165 NGGGAAANNA
+165 NGGAASNA

-181 DAFQDGSYK
+181 DAFQDGTYK
-190 DGTYTGTAAGFRGNI
+190 DGTYTGSAAGFRGNI
-205 TVSVTIAGGKI
+205 TVSVTISGGKI
-216 STISVVSAPGNDE
+216 ASISVVSAPGNDE

-242 IAKQSP
+242 LAKQSP

-277 GTVSDTPSSGGATT
+277 GTVSETPSSGGTT
-291 GGDSSPS
+291 GGDTSPG
-298 KLDKDTYTGSY
+298 KLDKDTYTGTY
-309 KDGTYTGTGKGF
+309 KDGTYTGTGKGY

-350 GKAKNGIINKMISTQ
+350 GKAKNGIVNKIISGQT
-365 STNVDTVSGATYS
+365 TNVDTVSGATYS

-393 QTSGGTTTDDDD
+393 QTTGGTTTDDDD
-405 DKKPT
+405 KKD

-416 TATEF
+416 TKTEF

-439 SGGELKSIDVIEK
+439 SGGELKGIDVIEK

-518 PEPTPTPDP
+518 PDTPEPTP

-553 DLLVDVTVQD
+553 DLLVDVTVQG
-563 GKVTNVSLNASNG
+563 GKVTSVSLSASNG

-586 YSDKA
+586 FSDKA
-591 VKMELSGK
+591 VKMELTGK
-599 TAADI
+599 TASDI
-604 DGVDTVSGA
+604 DGVDTITGA
-613 TCSSKAIKEAVK
+613 TCSSKAIKQAVK

>member
-1 MRIFYN
+1 M
-7 QSVDAI
+7 
-13 ARRLVPGIAVAALAA
+13 
-28 WGVASGGAVLEEI
+28 
-41 PELASPSAQAANLGS
+41 
-56 GSGSAVGA
+56 
-64 AADAGSWQDGTWT
+64 
-77 GTAQGYGGD
+77 
-86 VTVSVTIA
+86 
-94 NKKITAIEVV
+94 
-104 SASAETPSFFAKA
+104 
-117 KALIPKIIEAQN
+117 
-129 PDVDVV
+129 V

-165 NGGGAAANNA
+165 NGGAASNA

-181 DAFQDGSYK
+181 DAFQDGTYK
-190 DGTYTGTAAGFRGNI
+190 DGTYTGSAAGFRGNI
-205 TVSVTIAGGKI
+205 TVSVTISGGKI
-216 STISVVSAPGNDE
+216 ASISVVSAPGNDE

-242 IAKQSP
+242 LAKQSP

-271 LTKAAG
+271 LIKAAG
-277 GTVSDTPSSGGATT
+277 GTVSETPSSGGTT
-291 GGDSSPS
+291 GGDTSPS
-298 KLDKDTYTGSY
+298 KLDKDTYTGTY
-309 KDGTYTGTGKGF
+309 KDGTYTGTGKGY

-350 GKAKNGIINKMISTQ
+350 GKAKNGIVNKIISGQT
-365 STNVDTVSGATYS
+365 TNVDTVSGATYS

-393 QTSGGTTTDDDD
+393 QTTGGTTTDDE
-405 DKKPT
+405 DKKD

-416 TATEF
+416 TKTEF
-421 YGIGYGYRN
+421 YGIGYGYRS

-439 SGGELKSIDVIEK
+439 SGGELKGIDVIEK

-518 PEPTPTPDP
+518 PDTPEPTP
-527 EGKTYTETATVTP
+527 EGKTYTETAAVTP

-546 EFDFEAY
+546 AFDFEAY
-553 DLLVDVTVQD
+553 DLIVDVTVRD
-563 GKVTNVSLNASNG
+563 GKVTGVSLSASNG

-591 VKMELSGK
+591 VKMELTGK
-599 TAADI
+599 TASDI
-604 DGVDTVSGA
+604 DGVDTVTGA
-613 TCSSKAIKEAVK
+613 TCSSKAIKQAVK

>member
-13 ARRLVPGIAVAALAA
+13 ARRLIPGIAVAALAA
-28 WGVASGGAVLEEI
+28 WGVASGGAVLEDI
-41 PELASPSAQAANLGS
+41 PELTSKAQAANLGS
-56 GSGSAVGA
+56 GSAGA
-64 AADAGSWQDGTWT
+64 AAAAGSWQDGTWT

-104 SASAETPSFFAKA
+104 SASAETPSFFSRAKA
-117 KALIPKIIEAQN
+117 IIPKIIEAQN

-165 NGGGAAANNA
+165 NGGAASKA

-181 DAFQDGSYK
+181 DAFQDGTYK
-190 DGTYTGTAAGFRGNI
+190 DGTYTGSAAGFRGNI
-205 TVSVTIAGGKI
+205 TVSVTISGGKI
-216 STISVVSAPGNDE
+216 ASISVVSAPGNDE

-242 IAKQSP
+242 LAKQSP

-277 GTVSDTPSSGGATT
+277 GTVSETPSSGGTT
-291 GGDSSPS
+291 GGDTSPS
-298 KLDKDTYTGSY
+298 KLDKDTYTGTY
-309 KDGTYTGTGKGF
+309 KDGTYTGTGKGY

-350 GKAKNGIINKMISTQ
+350 SKAKNGIVSKIISGQ

-393 QTSGGTTTDDDD
+393 QTTGGTTTDDE
-405 DKKPT
+405 DKKD

-416 TATEF
+416 TKTEF

-439 SGGELKSIDVIEK
+439 SGGTLKSIDIIEK

-506 GQYTPPK
+506 GQYTLPK

-518 PEPTPTPDP
+518 PDTPEPTP

-563 GKVTNVSLNASNG
+563 GKVTSVSLNASNG

-591 VKMELSGK
+591 VKMELTGK
-599 TAADI
+599 TASDI
-604 DGVDTVSGA
+604 DGVDTVTGA
-613 TCSSKAIKEAVK
+613 TCSSKAIKQAVK